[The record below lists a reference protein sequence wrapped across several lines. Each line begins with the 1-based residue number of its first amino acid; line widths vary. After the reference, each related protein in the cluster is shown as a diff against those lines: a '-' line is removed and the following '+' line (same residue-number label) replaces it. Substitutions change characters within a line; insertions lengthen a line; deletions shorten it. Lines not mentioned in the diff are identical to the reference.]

1 MAERSGKSMNEV
13 SQFRLYTLRVL
24 YVVLGLGL
32 GITEIPLFFH
42 HEHWTQARAVAN
54 CFLLALACLS
64 LVGVRSPLQMLP
76 LLIYELLWKMI
87 WLLGVALPLWLAH
100 QLDADTLKSLPTIAP
115 VVIIIPFIPWRYV
128 FAKYLVHPSQS
139 GPAQPG
145 DLTRP

>member
-1 MAERSGKSMNEV
+1 MRAV
-13 SQFRLYTLRVL
+13 SKLRLNALRVL

-32 GITEIPLFFH
+32 GATEIPLFIH
-42 HEHWTQARAVAN
+42 HEHWSQSRAVAN

-64 LVGVRSPLQMLP
+64 IVGVRSPLQMLP
-76 LLIYELLWKMI
+76 LLIFELLWKMI

-128 FAKYLVHPSQS
+128 LAKYLVHPPRSD
-139 GPAQPG
+139 PAKPG
-145 DLTRP
+145 DLPRPS